1 MDVTTDNVNLLI
13 SIANDCYR
21 MGQFYYSLKAFDTLE
36 RIDPDPEYWEG
47 KRGSAIGNMSFYMK
61 MCLGLFQMVVA
72 GNETRDHLVEA
83 MAMLRD
89 SNNPQVEFILK
100 VIRKWGKENGIKI

>member
-1 MDVTTDNVNLLI
+1 
-13 SIANDCYR
+13 
-21 MGQFYYSLKAFDTLE
+21 
-36 RIDPDPEYWEG
+36 
-47 KRGSAIGNMSFYMK
+47 
-61 MCLGLFQMVVA
+61 MVVA

-83 MAMLRD
+83 MAMLRE

>member
-1 MDVTTDNVNLLI
+1 M
-13 SIANDCYR
+13 
-21 MGQFYYSLKAFDTLE
+21 KAFDTLE

-47 KRGSAIGNMSFYMK
+47 KRGSAIGKLSKNLTIYSNNFAT
-61 MCLGLFQMVVA
+61 LGLFQMVVA

-83 MAMLRD
+83 MGMLRD

-100 VIRKWGKENGIKI
+100 VIRKWAKENGIKI